1 MITNIKANPIYW
13 NKPLYIASL
22 ISITTDDDDNEIA
35 TYSEPV
41 KYEFNYQSVNSDA
54 ELTEF
59 GVKASAMKKMV
70 IPISYKDVFKEF
82 DVAYLDGATPTD
94 EGVNGTNA
102 NYKLLPPRNGNSA
115 IIIYFER
122 LTGK

>member
-1 MITNIKANPIYW
+1 MITNIKANPVCW

-22 ISITTDDDDNEIA
+22 DRITTDDDDNETAI
-35 TYSEPV
+35 YNEPI
-41 KYEFNYQSVNSDA
+41 KYEFNYQSVSSDA

-70 IPISYKDVFKEF
+70 IPISYEGIFKEF
-82 DVAYLDGATPTD
+82 DVAYLDGATPKN
-94 EGVNGTNA
+94 EIVNGANA
-102 NYKLLPPRNGNSA
+102 NYKLLPPRNGNSV
-115 IIIYFER
+115 IIIYFEK